1 MIEENTN
8 YTTVTGQEIT
18 IDKNIS
24 HDKGIMVYSKEM
36 LEILWK
42 QNPSWDERKDTMQ
55 EQEVF
60 IGKTN
65 DVNMPEWYRHKQSGK
80 CLWLGKEGNIDKKFN
95 KYISN
100 FDIKSK

>member
-36 LEILWK
+36 LEIL
-42 QNPSWDERKDTMQ
+42 
-55 EQEVF
+55 
-60 IGKTN
+60 
-65 DVNMPEWYRHKQSGK
+65 
-80 CLWLGKEGNIDKKFN
+80 
-95 KYISN
+95 
-100 FDIKSK
+100 